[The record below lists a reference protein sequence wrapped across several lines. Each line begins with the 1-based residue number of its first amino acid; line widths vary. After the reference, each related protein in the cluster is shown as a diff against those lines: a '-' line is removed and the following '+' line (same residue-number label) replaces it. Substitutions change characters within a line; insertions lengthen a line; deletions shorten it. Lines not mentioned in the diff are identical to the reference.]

1 LGCGNACTCRDGP
14 AHQYEDEKPYDSGQR
29 SSLPLTKILESP
41 QKGRHNRAAFPTPSG
56 VILRH
61 FQK

>member
-1 LGCGNACTCRDGP
+1 LGGSDVCTCRNGP
-14 AHQYEDEKPYDSGQR
+14 AHQDENEKLYDSGQR
-29 SSLPLTKILESP
+29 SSLPLTEILESP

-61 FQK
+61 FRK